1 MLGEATLDV
10 SGTFAG
16 EAIRL
21 LILFAAPQDCALNHV
36 PAVVDLGHNP
46 IGFVLAVQRD
56 CGAGPFGRRISG
68 D

>member
-21 LILFAAPQDCALNHV
+21 LILIAAPQGEEA
-36 PAVVDLGHNP
+36 
-46 IGFVLAVQRD
+46 RS
-56 CGAGPFGRRISG
+56 R
-68 D
+68 